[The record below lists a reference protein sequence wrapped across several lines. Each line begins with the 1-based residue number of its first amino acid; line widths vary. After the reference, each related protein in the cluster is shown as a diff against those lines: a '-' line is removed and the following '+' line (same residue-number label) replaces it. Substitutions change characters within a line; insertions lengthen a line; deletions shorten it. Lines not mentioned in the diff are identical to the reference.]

1 MMVPSIG
8 EMFEYAYQH
17 LMVIGWPAII
27 YFAWRASKFVT
38 EITAVATKAV
48 TQVDK
53 MASEHFPAMC
63 TSLGKQD
70 GLLHSMD
77 NSLKTIAKRTQQA
90 AMVAT
95 AQPADR
101 RKRKL

>member
-1 MMVPSIG
+1 MTVNNA
-8 EMFEYAYQH
+8 ELFEYAYQH

-48 TQVDK
+48 SQVDK

-63 TSLGKQD
+63 GSLQKQD

-77 NSLKTIAKRTQQA
+77 NSLKTIAERSQPVT
-90 AMVAT
+90 MVAM

-101 RKRKL
+101 RRRIKR